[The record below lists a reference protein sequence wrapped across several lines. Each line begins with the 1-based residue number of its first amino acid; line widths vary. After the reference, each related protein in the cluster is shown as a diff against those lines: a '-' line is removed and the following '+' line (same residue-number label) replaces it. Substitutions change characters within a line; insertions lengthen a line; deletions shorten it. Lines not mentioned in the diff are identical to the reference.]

1 MSCGHMGFSLTHNFI
16 TKETVKRMEL
26 QLEEFK
32 APIEVHF
39 TNGVPHPTTLEAKEA
54 SLQLGN

>member
-1 MSCGHMGFSLTHNFI
+1 
-16 TKETVKRMEL
+16 MEF

-39 TNGVPHPTTLEAKEA
+39 ADWVPHPTMLQAKDVP
-54 SLQLGN
+54 LQLEN

>member
-1 MSCGHMGFSLTHNFI
+1 MLCLLDIGTSHNFVTQDDVEI
-16 TKETVKRMEL
+16 TEL

-39 TNGVPHPTTLEAKEA
+39 EDGVPHPITLQARDMP
-54 SLQLGN
+54 LQLGN